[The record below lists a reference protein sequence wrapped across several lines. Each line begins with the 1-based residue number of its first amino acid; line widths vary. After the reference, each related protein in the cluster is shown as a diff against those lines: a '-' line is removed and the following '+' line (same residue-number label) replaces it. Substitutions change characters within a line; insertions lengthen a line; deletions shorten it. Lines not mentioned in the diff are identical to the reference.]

1 MEPREKIVK
10 MSEVCPDNGFSLTK
24 KHVRFGRKPDC
35 SLGIIAELY
44 IQSFHFRLIIRSNH
58 LPIIH
63 NNEIG
68 RISSIERKDVVFDKK
83 TIFAFVNKREKG
95 EVVRKGLNK
104 TVKIQIKWRESRLS
118 MMLELL

>member
-1 MEPREKIVK
+1 
-10 MSEVCPDNGFSLTK
+10 
-24 KHVRFGRKPDC
+24 
-35 SLGIIAELY
+35 
-44 IQSFHFRLIIRSNH
+44 